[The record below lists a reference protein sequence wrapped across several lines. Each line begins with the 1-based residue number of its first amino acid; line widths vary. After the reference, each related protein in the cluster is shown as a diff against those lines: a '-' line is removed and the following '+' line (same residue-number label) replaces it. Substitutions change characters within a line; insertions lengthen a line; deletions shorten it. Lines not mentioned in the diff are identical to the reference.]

1 MLLLIS
7 FIAFAGC
14 SKRVVRGTVNAKPAA
29 AKVQTA
35 KTLQV
40 EKPTVKMPSA
50 NIAPGVSVSLPEI
63 STSQLRNLIRSV
75 SSTIFEDVHFNFDK
89 ALIES
94 TDIPHLNRMAAWLKA
109 HPRVKVLIAGNC
121 DERGTE
127 VYNLALGWRRAIS
140 VKNYFVSLGVS
151 ESQIATVSYGKDRP
165 IDPAHN
171 EIAWAKNR
179 RDNFVLSLK

>member
-1 MLLLIS
+1 MLLLIG

-14 SKRVVRGTVNAKPAA
+14 SKRVVKGTVNAKPA

-50 NIAPGVSVSLPEI
+50 NITPGVSVSLPEI
-63 STSQLRNLIRSV
+63 STGQLRNLIKSV
-75 SSTIFEDVHFNFDK
+75 SSAIFADVHFNFDK

-94 TDIPHLNRMAAWLKA
+94 TDIPRLNGMAAWLKA
-109 HPRVKVLIAGNC
+109 HPRVKVLIAGNA

-127 VYNLALGWRRAIS
+127 VYNLALGWRRANS
-140 VKNYFVSLGVS
+140 VKNYFVSLGVA